1 MISDDEIEKAVDWLR
16 DHALDAAKARA
27 ERVYCEEYRKSLKAI
42 LASQSNEKS
51 EGAKERYAYGHEEY
65 LSHLEDL
72 KQAVLEDEKN
82 RALRV
87 AAELKIEAWRTM
99 EANKR
104 SVKL

>member
-16 DHALDAAKARA
+16 DHALDAAKAKA

-42 LASQSNEKS
+42 IASNSNETS
-51 EGAKERYAYGHEEY
+51 ESAKERFAYASEAYQE
-65 LSHLEDL
+65 HLAKLRE
-72 KQAVLEDEKN
+72 AVLEDEKN

-99 EANKR
+99 EANRR